1 MNREEFFKYV
11 EQNIKSHLPMEY
23 QDADIRLVSV
33 TKTNLGEVHGINLS
47 WTGENVAPTFYLDN
61 LYESYAR
68 DGEDIFPIMEHV
80 ADMIVL

>member
-33 TKTNLGEVHGINLS
+33 TKTNLGEVHGINLLGNCETS
-47 WTGENVAPTFYLDN
+47 
-61 LYESYAR
+61 SQS
-68 DGEDIFPIMEHV
+68 
-80 ADMIVL
+80 